1 MTLNKNTFK
10 ITVTDLETEEV
21 VAEHN
26 ANAIFCG
33 YNSADEDNRTGVF
46 TACNGTERAVA
57 SAITGAFQGIYAVAT
72 QNPKIN
78 DLLPSLFALVKLY
91 ADTNSEDFLRGYRQT
106 SVGFNKE
113 AFEKALGA
121 SDDKE
126 TDGGGDE

>member
-78 DLLPSLFALVKLY
+78 DLLPSLSPSLSCTPIPIQKISCAAIAKPP
-91 ADTNSEDFLRGYRQT
+91 
-106 SVGFNKE
+106 
-113 AFEKALGA
+113 
-121 SDDKE
+121 
-126 TDGGGDE
+126 